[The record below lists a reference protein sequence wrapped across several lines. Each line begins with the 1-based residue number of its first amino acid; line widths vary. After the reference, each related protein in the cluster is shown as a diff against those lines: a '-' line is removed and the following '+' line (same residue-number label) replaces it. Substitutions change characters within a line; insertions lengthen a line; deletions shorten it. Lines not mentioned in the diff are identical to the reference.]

1 MNPACWPLGW
11 GYWSRIP
18 LTIQLSAAFH
28 LLMPSPSTHGFPLAA
43 PPALPVPFRYP
54 LAGPL
59 DFTREQ
65 LTLIHPVRSPR
76 SSMHT
81 VFTRPQGHLENHD
94 RVRAWSADNIHEA
107 TSKALSCVWAS
118 TFAYYCKVYKS
129 CSNIFVAFNI
139 FNCKC
144 CMLCESLYML
154 LVQMRSCLCIQQR
167 FGLRSWMWQWLQMQ
181 DTYA

>member
-1 MNPACWPLGW
+1 MRSDANSVANSNHNSAAMNPACLPLGW
-11 GYWSRIP
+11 GYWSHIL

-28 LLMPSPSTHGFPLAA
+28 LLMPSLFL
-43 PPALPVPFRYP
+43 Y
-54 LAGPL
+54 
-59 DFTREQ
+59 
-65 LTLIHPVRSPR
+65 PR
-76 SSMHT
+76 SSSRRTACSSCPFPFDIDTSSEELSVFLRHT
-81 VFTRPQGHLENHD
+81 VFTRPQRHLENHD

-107 TSKALSCVWAS
+107 TLKALSCVWA

-154 LVQMRSCLCIQQR
+154 LVQMR
-167 FGLRSWMWQWLQMQ
+167 
-181 DTYA
+181 